1 MSSILD
7 RIEQVRKG
15 ALPQRLAAGASH
27 LGRMW
32 REGVRCKS
40 AWRSTC
46 ACGLDQ
52 TSFCRTKLKWVGL
65 LVELYGF
72 FPDGLTGEEEY
83 FVIEAM
89 TLSMVKA
96 SGLTVLV
103 EVLGA
108 RKPIKMGGALEN
120 WNLLN
125 ELEEMDP
132 DDVPGFLEAVVLMQ
146 EKL

>member
-1 MSSILD
+1 MSAILD
-7 RIEQVRKG
+7 RIEQIKKG
-15 ALPQRLAAGASH
+15 SLPQRLGVGAGH

-32 REGVRCKS
+32 KEGVRCKS
-40 AWRSTC
+40 AWKATC

-52 TSFCRTKLKWVGL
+52 NSFCRTKLKWVGL
-65 LVELYGF
+65 LVELYGI
-72 FPDGLTGEEEY
+72 FPDGLTGAEEY

-96 SGLTVLV
+96 SGLVVLV
-103 EVLGA
+103 EVPGA

-125 ELEEMDP
+125 ELGEMDP

>member
-1 MSSILD
+1 MSDAFD
-7 RIEQVRKG
+7 RVEQIRKG
-15 ALPQRLAAGASH
+15 AIPQRLASGAGH

-32 REGVRCKS
+32 KEGTRCKS
-40 AWRSTC
+40 SWRATC

-52 TSFCRTKLKWVGL
+52 NSFCRTKLKWVGL
-65 LVELYGF
+65 LVEFYGI

-96 SGLTVLV
+96 SGLVVLV
-103 EVLGA
+103 EVPGA
-108 RKPIKMGGALEN
+108 RKPLKLGGDNEI
-120 WNLLN
+120 WNILN
-125 ELEEMDP
+125 ELEAMDE
-132 DDVPGFLEAVVLMQ
+132 DSRPGFLETVVLMQ

>member
-1 MSSILD
+1 MFSALD
-7 RIEQVRKG
+7 RIEQIKKG
-15 ALPQRLAAGASH
+15 SLPQRLAAGAGH

-32 REGVRCKS
+32 KEGVRCKS
-40 AWRSTC
+40 SWKSTC
-46 ACGLDQ
+46 SCGLDQ
-52 TSFCRTKLKWVGL
+52 NSFCRTKLKWVGL
-65 LVELYGF
+65 LVELYGI
-72 FPDGLTGEEEY
+72 FPDGLTGDEEY

-96 SGLTVLV
+96 SGLVVLV

-125 ELEEMDP
+125 ELGAMDP
-132 DDVPGFLEAVVLMQ
+132 DDVPGFLEAVVLVQ